1 MTEKD
6 IISFT
11 QRMPPE
17 LHAKASKAAKKFGL
31 SLNAYINQIIENDG
45 TICDFERLEQK
56 VEEIVE
62 RIDNAGI

>member
-1 MTEKD
+1 MTERD

-17 LHAKASKAAKKFGL
+17 LHVKATKAAKKYGL

-56 VEEIVE
+56 VEEIVD
-62 RIDNAGI
+62 RLDAAGI